1 MDEFGGHNLEKE
13 KEICE
18 CLLFYYFLK
27 KYIDFYLAQP
37 QEDVIMGDC
46 NRQQG
51 EEEEEEEEEE
61 NEEEEEEEEQDELGN
76 YFISEISALKG
87 WHIL

>member
-1 MDEFGGHNLEKE
+1 MSLVATIWK
-13 KEICE
+13 KRKKYVSV
-18 CLLFYYFLK
+18 YYFITFK
-27 KYIDFYLAQP
+27 KNILIFYLAQP

-51 EEEEEEEEEE
+51 EEEEEEEEE
-61 NEEEEEEEEQDELGN
+61 NEEEEEEQEQDELGN

-87 WHIL
+87 

>member
-1 MDEFGGHNLEKE
+1 MSLVATIWK
-13 KEICE
+13 KRKKYVSV
-18 CLLFYYFLK
+18 YYFITFK
-27 KYIDFYLAQP
+27 KNILIFYLAQP

-51 EEEEEEEEEE
+51 EEEEEEEEE
-61 NEEEEEEEEQDELGN
+61 NEEEEEEQEQDELGN